1 MVAILGAGIAGI
13 AAGYHLSQRGIEH
26 TIFEKNSSW
35 GGLCDNFSIGEGFL
49 FDKFVHLS
57 FTKSEVVK
65 DLFHKNTAFYSHK
78 PESSNYYKNLWL
90 KHPVQNNLAPLSIDE
105 KIRIIEDFIAKP
117 TLNTIQN
124 YEDWLLVQFGTYFK
138 EHFSEK
144 YTYKYWT
151 LPSKELS
158 TDWLGSRISVPSL
171 EVGHRKF
178 SMTFRHFL
186 PFNYLTEDIISS
198 ANTYFD
204 TNFFICRSFE
214 AFLDY
219 ALEYVNG
226 IRSHNGKEVE
236 DAIQK
241 AERELKEYQQKHQKA
256 QADKIKYQESLISIY
271 DEALSLNLIST
282 DNSFIREDA
291 NKLQYYIQQAIK
303 EYDKLIKNDEDTNKL
318 EKLKKQR
325 EKPKNKLSIYNSLFA
340 EMKKQKK
347 AGAKVQDSLR
357 PISYI
362 KKHIDEV
369 ISSPDTIELL
379 NLLEKQLL
387 QIKQSR
393 TEAPKLPS
401 DFNLRYEE
409 LKRELETCENDLK
422 QLMDFRKTIMNPK
435 WLNLAI
441 SLKYKLKELEK
452 PKEDT
457 YKQSIEQDKLSKIRD
472 LEIDLKRMHL
482 LPHDIK
488 EVLNEHIN
496 KYFQSANGMVDSYP
510 DSAMRYDDEDRR
522 VSLLKNGEEFPV
534 RNLGSKSNYM
544 FLHLCFFLGLH
555 RSIMI
560 HQSKQVGSFLFVDQ
574 PSIPYYAD
582 KNTLDNDDK
591 KQLLKAFRLL
601 NDFMREIIDDKGGH
615 FQMILIE
622 HADKSYWEKLE
633 YFHTVVEFSKSEKG
647 GLIPKYIYE

>member
-1 MVAILGAGIAGI
+1 MNLYIASIKLWFKGFKENLQRTITYSFKSDKINVITGDSSTGKSSILGIIDYLLLSDDPIIVENIINENIEFYGMNIYLDGISYILIRKAPLLGK
-13 AAGYHLSQRGIEH
+13 GTQDVYWEEQIEYPIPYTPTH
-26 TIFEKNSSW
+26 TV
-35 GGLCDNFSIGEGFL
+35 GEMRTL
-49 FDKFVHLS
+49 
-57 FTKSEVVK
+57 FTKMFEV
-65 DLFHKNTAFYSHK
+65 
-78 PESSNYYKNLWL
+78 PESYKN
-90 KHPVQNNLAPLSIDE
+90 
-105 KIRIIEDFIAKP
+105 
-117 TLNTIQN
+117 
-124 YEDWLLVQFGTYFK
+124 
-138 EHFSEK
+138 
-144 YTYKYWT
+144 
-151 LPSKELS
+151 
-158 TDWLGSRISVPSL
+158 
-171 EVGHRKF
+171 VGHRKF

-236 DAIQK
+236 AAIQK

-256 QADKIKYQESLISIY
+256 QADKIKYQESLMSIY

-291 NKLQYYIQQAIK
+291 NKLQHYIQQAIK
-303 EYDKLIKNDEDTNKL
+303 EYDNLIKNDEDTNKL

-325 EKPKNKLSIYNSLFA
+325 EKLKNKLSIYNSLFA
-340 EMKKQKK
+340 EMKKQKN

-387 QIKQSR
+387 QIKQLR

-409 LKRELETCENDLK
+409 LKRELKTCENDLK

-441 SLKYKLKELEK
+441 SLKYKLKELKK
-452 PKEDT
+452 PKEET
-457 YKQSIEQDKLSKIRD
+457 YEQSIEQDKLSKIRD

-555 RSIMI
+555 RSIII